1 MSNRPL
7 LETGITGSVLAAGHR
22 DGQTRLIKEGQKV
35 EAYQW
40 SAGDDRWVKIG
51 DVVAGSNQQSSKGV
65 VYEGKVTAR
74 RPAGEA
80 AAPALT
86 LRPVAAGVRLRLH
99 HRHQRGGAVSEAAL
113 QRVRGPLADRPQLFT
128 EERPQSHV
136 PRPGRQLHH
145 REHQRSRGGAVAAGR
160 RRPLHR

>member
-7 LETGITGSVLAAGHR
+7 QEGGITGSVSAAGHR

-65 VYEGKVTAR
+65 VYEGKVTGAARWAR

-80 AAPALT
+80 AALARSDALSCRGRST
-86 LRPVAAGVRLRLH
+86 TTSSPSTST
-99 HRHQRGGAVSEAAL
+99 RGGRL
-113 QRVRGPLADRPQLFT
+113 
-128 EERPQSHV
+128 
-136 PRPGRQLHH
+136 
-145 REHQRSRGGAVAAGR
+145 
-160 RRPLHR
+160 